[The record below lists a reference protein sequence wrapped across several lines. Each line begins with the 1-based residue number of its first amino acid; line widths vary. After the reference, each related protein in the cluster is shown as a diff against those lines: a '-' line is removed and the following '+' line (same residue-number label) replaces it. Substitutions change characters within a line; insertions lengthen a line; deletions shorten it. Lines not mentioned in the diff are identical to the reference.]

1 MHVWL
6 CDAPSTMKIPI
17 LLRRLQE
24 DIPPCRYNQIGGGQA
39 GRSQYLIDSP

>member
-6 CDAPSTMKIPI
+6 CDAPANMKVPA

-24 DIPPCRYNQIGGGQA
+24 DIPPCRYKQIAGNGA
-39 GRSQYLIDSP
+39 GRPQYLIDSP

>member
-1 MHVWL
+1 
-6 CDAPSTMKIPI
+6 MKIPI